1 VTEAPID
8 PHPGGGPCGPPNPLL
23 AETRLRE
30 NVFVW
35 TIAGDG
41 IATSYGANCTAI
53 LGETAALLVDP
64 FIASVFARLAEERLR
79 EMSAVPVRHILL
91 THHHTDHALGAGWFA
106 SRGVEVIA
114 HPACRQAMAAEH
126 PGLIASRRR
135 VPEIAHLFRDAE
147 PYLPSRT
154 LDGDITLDLGGT
166 EVRLLHPGANHTPGD
181 AVAYLPAESAIVCGD
196 LVSVGYHVNYE
207 DASPAN
213 LEEGLETLAAFGART
228 VIPGHGA
235 PGGPDLLDRQSRYH
249 SAVRGAV
256 LSAPGPEEAL
266 ARIRS
271 QFPGYLLEEILP
283 SALKANW

>member
-1 VTEAPID
+1 M
-8 PHPGGGPCGPPNPLL
+8 NPL
-23 AETRLRE
+23 AETRLAE

-35 TIAGDG
+35 TFGGNG

-64 FIASVFARLAEERLR
+64 FIAPVFARLVEERLR
-79 EMSAVPVRHILL
+79 EISPVPVRHVLL
-91 THHHTDHALGAGWFA
+91 THHHTDHSLGAGWFA

-126 PGLIASRRR
+126 PGLVQSRRR
-135 VPEIAHLFRDAE
+135 LPEIAHIFRDAQ

-154 LDGDITLDLGGT
+154 LDGNITLDLGGT
-166 EVRLLHPGANHTPGD
+166 EVRILHPGWNHTPGD
-181 AVAYLPAESAIVCGD
+181 AVAHVPEESVVVCGD
-196 LVSVGYHVNYE
+196 LVSSGYHVNYE
-207 DASPAN
+207 DSSPAN
-213 LEEGLETLAAFGART
+213 LDRGLETLRALGARI

-235 PGGPDLLDRQSRYH
+235 PGGPELLDRQSRYH

-271 QFPGYLLEEILP
+271 RFPGYLLEEVLP
-283 SALKANW
+283 SALEANW